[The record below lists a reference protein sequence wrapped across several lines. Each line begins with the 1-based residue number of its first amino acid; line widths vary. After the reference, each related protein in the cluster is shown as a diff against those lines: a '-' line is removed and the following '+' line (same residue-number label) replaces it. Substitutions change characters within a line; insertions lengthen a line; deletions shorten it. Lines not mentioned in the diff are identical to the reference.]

1 MVNKVILVGNVG
13 QDPEIRFAQSGSKIA
28 TFSVA
33 TTESW
38 KDRSSGEK
46 KTLTQWHRIVV
57 FNENISNIVESYVK
71 KGSKVFV
78 EGAIQ
83 SRKYTG
89 NDGIEKNITEIV
101 ISQFRGEIQ
110 LLDSRNSDVGAGG
123 GSQDYS
129 SDNSSSSTSKSKAS
143 NSGSSDNFSSVGDDL
158 DDEIPF

>member
-110 LLDSRNSDVGAGG
+110 LLDSRNSDAVTGG

>member
-38 KDRSSGEK
+38 KDKSSGEK
-46 KTLTQWHRIVV
+46 KTLTQWHRVVV
-57 FNENISNIVESYVK
+57 FNENLSNIVENYVK

-83 SRKYTG
+83 TRKYTG
-89 NDGIEKNITEIV
+89 NDGIERNITEIV
-101 ISQFRGEIQ
+101 ITQFRGEIQ
-110 LLDSRNSDVGAGG
+110 LLDSRNSDNASS
-123 GSQDYS
+123 GSSPYE
-129 SDNSSSSTSKSKAS
+129 NNSTSKSSSS
-143 NSGSSDNFSSVGDDL
+143 NSDNFASVGDDL

>member
-38 KDRSSGEK
+38 KDRATGER

-57 FNENISNIVESYVK
+57 FNDNLSNIVESYVK
-71 KGSKVFV
+71 KGSKVFI

-89 NDGIEKNITEIV
+89 NDGVERNITEVV
-101 ISQFRGEIQ
+101 ISQFKGEIT
-110 LLDSRNSDVGAGG
+110 LLDSRNSDGMGSSG
-123 GSQDYS
+123 GSDYS
-129 SDNSSSSTSKSKAS
+129 SDNSSSKAS
-143 NSGSSDNFSSVGDDL
+143 NSSKSDSFSSVGDDL

>member
-1 MVNKVILVGNVG
+1 MVNKVILIGNVG

-28 TFSVA
+28 TFSIA

-38 KDRSSGEK
+38 KDKSSGER

-57 FNENISNIVESYVK
+57 FNENLSNIVESYVK

-89 NDGIEKNITEIV
+89 NDGIERNITEIV

-110 LLDSRNSDVGAGG
+110 LIDSRNSDGDGA
-123 GSQDYS
+123 S
-129 SDNSSSSTSKSKAS
+129 SYENKSTSSKPSSSSSAEE
-143 NSGSSDNFSSVGDDL
+143 FSSVGDDL